1 MPTGSE
7 GVPIYY
13 NNSRD
18 QDICRVSR
26 AFLPR
31 LPECQYLRQ
40 VLTSSFQQSI
50 PFKNCCLQRSGT
62 LWDCHIVP
70 LLQIWCLTPKAIQNV
85 YKNVS
90 IADIRCQQNSLFNHC
105 IPHKFA
111 HHGAKVFINSCCIL
125 ESKISNSSIS
135 ELFILFKCRWRLI
148 LQDWFSLICCL
159 WVIYKII
166 FRSLLRNF
174 FGKMKVLYILPNCTS
189 QSFFAVV
196 RFHKQFFTCNV
207 IENLIKF
214 LLICFCFLPLKKLNS
229 PIT

>member
-1 MPTGSE
+1 MKVGGAGYRSRYLSHAKRALYHLSYAPFLFTIALQMILSCVHRALFPCSNVLERRVCADLPEDFGEKSLQLMPTGSE

-125 ESKISNSSIS
+125 E
-135 ELFILFKCRWRLI
+135 
-148 LQDWFSLICCL
+148 
-159 WVIYKII
+159 
-166 FRSLLRNF
+166 
-174 FGKMKVLYILPNCTS
+174 
-189 QSFFAVV
+189 
-196 RFHKQFFTCNV
+196 
-207 IENLIKF
+207 
-214 LLICFCFLPLKKLNS
+214 
-229 PIT
+229 